1 MSPRRIHIDVPADEV
16 QRERIE
22 HRVFQQLARMQAAAI
37 YEPPPALVLWT
48 RRWRAGVAMAVAA
61 GLVAI
66 VLILV
71 WSGREGSGPAPDV
84 FTSVQTPVGGSSRFT
99 VASAVIDAGSDT
111 SVSVHRGERGV
122 SLMLKHGSV
131 SCEVAHQDGRVFR
144 VVAGEV
150 EVEVVGTRFTVT
162 RTGAAVYVEVARGK
176 VRVRTRSEERMLTV
190 GESWT
195 VATEPRAET
204 AEAGA
209 AARPATSAAEASEAE
224 QGDASELAPPSPS
237 VTLPVPPSVTPPV
250 APARPEPKLS
260 RREAFAVAQALEST
274 NARRAAAAYRKI
286 ANGKDA
292 WAAVALYSLAELQTT
307 EDRDKALRTLDEL
320 ARRFPT
326 SENVEDALWLRTETL
341 RGAGRRVEA
350 RGVAAEYLRK
360 YPQGTYAKPA
370 ARLLKSP

>member
-1 MSPRRIHIDVPADEV
+1 MSPRRIHVDVPVDEV

-22 HRVFQQLARMQAAAI
+22 HRVFQQLARMQAAVI
-37 YEPPPALVLWT
+37 YEPAPALVRWT
-48 RRWRAGVAMAVAA
+48 RRWTAGVAVAA
-61 GLVAI
+61 GLVAL

-71 WSGREGSGPAPDV
+71 WTGREGSGPAPDV

-111 SVSVHRGERGV
+111 SVSVHRDERGV

-162 RTGAAVYVEVARGK
+162 RTGAAVHVEVARGK

-209 AARPATSAAEASEAE
+209 AARPATGAAEASEAE

-237 VTLPVPPSVTPPV
+237 VTLPVPPPV
-250 APARPEPKLS
+250 APARPEPARPEPKLS
-260 RREAFAVAQALEST
+260 RREAFAAAQALEST
-274 NARRAAAAYRKI
+274 NARRAASAYRKI

-320 ARRFPT
+320 ARRFPA